1 MMFTRFD
8 IVRLLLLTQVIAKRT
23 NDMKQSEA
31 LVEAIDYL
39 LKDSTE
45 NEDKDNN
52 DDEGDSDYED
62 DEV

>member
-1 MMFTRFD
+1 ME
-8 IVRLLLLTQVIAKRT
+8 QC
-23 NDMKQSEA
+23 EA
-31 LVEAIDYL
+31 FVDAIDYL
-39 LKDSTE
+39 LQDSTE

>member
-23 NDMKQSEA
+23 NDMYQSEA

>member
-1 MMFTRFD
+1 MFTRFD

-23 NDMKQSEA
+23 NDMYQSEA

>member
-1 MMFTRFD
+1 MMFTRVD
-8 IVRLLLLTQVIAKRT
+8 IVRQLLLTQVVAKRR
-23 NDMKQSEA
+23 NDMEQCEA
-31 LVEAIDYL
+31 FVEAIDYL
-39 LKDSTE
+39 LQDSTE